1 MIQQAVWND
10 ADNLFGTQGQLWVGD
25 IYALASDADELIGL
39 GAVLGAFNAEM
50 AYFER
55 CMLSAESYRSL
66 NALGDKY
73 LHDLEPLLPRDR
85 SVDGALS
92 SLSRIWRR

>member
-10 ADNLFGTQGQLWVGD
+10 ADNLCGTQGQLWVGD
-25 IYALASDADELIGL
+25 IYALASDAQELVGL

-50 AYFER
+50 ACFER
-55 CMLSAESYRSL
+55 CMLSAEAYRSL

-73 LHDLEPLLPRDR
+73 LHDLEPLLPRSR

-92 SLSRIWRR
+92 SLPRIWWR